1 MVSMSKN
8 LEIERKIDGKEETV
22 KLELTDEEMKMAY
35 DIQRHNYM
43 LEDVIDVVENY
54 YETEGE
60 IEENEKDDMIEYALE
75 IYEEQGYEYNRWY
88 DCIDDAICDYNR
100 YKYRQSK
107 ENNNDFFTS
116 SYEFSK
122 KDFMAVDDDFSDLNR
137 HGSILKIILLF
148 LLI

>member
-107 ENNNDFFTS
+107 ENNNESISNIDSPNSDIIVENAFTI
-116 SYEFSK
+116 YNK
-122 KDFMAVDDDFSDLNR
+122 
-137 HGSILKIILLF
+137 
-148 LLI
+148 